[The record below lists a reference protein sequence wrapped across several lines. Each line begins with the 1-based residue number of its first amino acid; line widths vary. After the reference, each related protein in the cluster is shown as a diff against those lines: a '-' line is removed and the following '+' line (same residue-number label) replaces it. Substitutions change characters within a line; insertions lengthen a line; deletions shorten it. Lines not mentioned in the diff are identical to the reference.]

1 MSRIFKNILK
11 LIGITLTL
19 ILSEHK
25 AYSQTFTLPD
35 TNLRNVLQSRY
46 PSVMLGGRL
55 NISAANNF
63 LFDLILTNANISDLT
78 GIENFKSV
86 FKIDASNNKIKT
98 VPNLSPITNLEY
110 IYLNNNQI
118 ANANFVIG
126 NSNLLQIQLYYNQL
140 TSFPELPYAAK
151 LQKLFL
157 SGNQLSWISG
167 LQYLTSLEN
176 LQLGVNRFDS
186 LPDFSKNTKLAEFHI
201 DRNRLKNLIG
211 VEKLPNLKIIYC
223 WGNQIEDLSALND
236 NTTLEEL
243 YAEENLLTTL
253 PDFSNKPSLRKLTVI
268 DNKLTFKDLI
278 PLTQLNGFSS
288 FDYAPQDSIGER
300 SEMNV
305 RMLDSI
311 NFSVDEEEAISGNQ
325 YTWYKGNTLLDAETS
340 SDIRI
345 NKANLSDAGDY
356 RVEITNPAL
365 PLLTLYHRSLRLNV
379 TGSCMEVKSYGYKIL
394 SQDCKE
400 GTGFSVELSAEG
412 FLPPVT
418 YFLNEAGKNDTI
430 HSTSGVFTNI
440 PAGNYKLRLK
450 DQRGCRI
457 LLDPDLKVYRA
468 SDCDPVISPLDG
480 GQQSSYFIDKPGVV
494 KIFDMN
500 GNVIREFTAP
510 ATWDG
515 TGSGGE
521 IVATGYYVITIDNK
535 KLTNITVV
543 R

>member
-1 MSRIFKNILK
+1 MSRIFKNILR

-19 ILSEHK
+19 ILSVHK
-25 AYSQTFTLPD
+25 VYSQTLTLPD

-46 PSVMLGGRL
+46 PSVMLGGKL
-55 NISAANNF
+55 NITAANNF

-98 VPNLSPITNLEY
+98 VPNLSAITNLEY
-110 IYLNNNQI
+110 IYLNNNQLT
-118 ANANFVIG
+118 NADFVIG
-126 NSNLLQIQLYYNQL
+126 NTNLIQIQLYYNKL
-140 TSFPELPYAAK
+140 TFFPELRGFTK

-186 LPDFSKNTKLAEFHI
+186 LPDFSKNIKLNEFHC
-201 DRNRLKNLIG
+201 DRNRLKNLNGI
-211 VEKLPNLKIIYC
+211 EKLSGLKIIYC
-223 WGNQIEDLSALND
+223 WGNQLEDLSELEN

-268 DNKLTFKDLI
+268 NNKLTFKDLL
-278 PLTQLNGFSS
+278 PLTQLKGFSN

-300 SEMNV
+300 SEKNV
-305 RMLDSI
+305 RLLDSI
-311 NFSVDEEEAISGNQ
+311 NFSVDEEEALSGNQ
-325 YTWYKGNTLLDAETS
+325 YAWYKNNNLIDAETS
-340 SDIRI
+340 SDFSIS
-345 NKANLSDAGDY
+345 KVNLSDVGEYNA
-356 RVEITNPAL
+356 EITNPAL
-365 PLLTLYHRSLRLNV
+365 PLLTLYHKPWKLNV

-394 SQDCKE
+394 SQDCRE

-412 FLPPVT
+412 FQPPVT
-418 YFLNEAGKNDTI
+418 YFLNEPGKNDTI
-430 HSTSGVFTNI
+430 HSASGVFANI
-440 PAGNYKLRLK
+440 PAGNYMLRLK

-457 LLDPDLKVYRA
+457 LLDADLIIYRT

-494 KIFDMN
+494 RIFDMN

-515 TGSGGE
+515 TGTGGD
-521 IVATGYYVITIDNK
+521 IVTTGYYVITIDNK